1 MTRRKTLL
9 FVYFIFLLSWAG
21 LANPSPQVNFLL
33 TPTDGETGIS
43 IEPTFTWSPVA
54 GASFYTIRISTAG
67 GANFDA
73 NVIYTQTSIATT
85 NVHLTETIPAN
96 YVANPAPPYPVPT
109 GYALPLSNDRLYYWQ
124 VEAHISGTNPIS
136 DIWSFRTY
144 ANVNLSLLYP
154 GTNATVVPTEVL
166 FSYFTNVV
174 NTGFDF
180 KLEGIA
186 ATTAP
191 VASDG
196 DWLTLDINPAA
207 VPEITQTIPE
217 LVGGTKYYWR
227 VVLLQ
232 AGTDKILKYSPVS
245 YFNTSGGAAKPT
257 PFYPLS
263 GTVYTNTPTLYWYLG
278 GFSTDLTFEVEVSL
292 TNGAG
297 GFVKTYPAIG
307 DPAIEDLY
315 FEIPEGGCLP
325 GTKYYWRVRSV
336 YTPAGG
342 PVAYSDP
349 SPWKNFTTH
358 GVGTVLKPTCSY
370 PKGNTTVYSTV
381 PYLFWYVGG
390 TSEGLTFDVEIV
402 KASDNFTG
410 TATAGLTD
418 IEGLSVQLVNALEPG
433 VQYKWKVCAKN
444 TTGTVLWS
452 DQAVF
457 KVTGGTAN
465 THAVVMYPKNY
476 TTLYTKKPTLFWYL
490 EGANFG
496 VTGYSVQYKLKTDLN
511 WTTLPAVV
519 GVDNISYEFPADI
532 PNCEGQKYDWRVAAI
547 HGATIGTYSAGS
559 FKIVAG
565 SQPGVPVLTY
575 PKNTTVYTASPTLF
589 WYVNGST
596 TNVTGYNVKYSYS
609 SEFTP
614 TTTVTDVTTDQFY
627 LCENLHDGYTY
638 WWKVQLIVDGV
649 AYGDYSQPQKFYVKP
664 GSDAP
669 SSPIVGGPDNIS
681 VTTTS
686 PTISWAVPA
695 DPPIGA
701 TYDLEIA
708 DNPDFTNALIMDN
721 LVNQNQ
727 DVQGLIV
734 NNGYFWRVRMK
745 DGQGN
750 HSNYSPT
757 AQFMVV
763 SPTSIENEA
772 IPSEF
777 NLDQNYPNPFN
788 PSTTIRFNLPENVNV
803 KLMVFNSLGEQVSQ
817 LINGQ
822 MEAGTYSIKFDANT
836 LPSGIYFYRIEA
848 GSFTA
853 IRKMILMK

>member
-1 MTRRKTLL
+1 ML
-9 FVYFIFLLSWAG
+9 FIFIFLLSWVG
-21 LANPSPQVNFLL
+21 LANPAPQTNFLL

-43 IEPTFTWSPVA
+43 IEPTFTWAPVA
-54 GASFYTIRISTAG
+54 GASYYTIRISTAG
-67 GANFDA
+67 GDQASFNA
-73 NVIYTQTSIATT
+73 NVIYTETLITTT
-85 NVHLTETIPAN
+85 NVHLTEKIPEN
-96 YVANPAPPYPVPT
+96 YFPNVPPTAYAVPF
-109 GYALPLSNDRLYYWQ
+109 SNDRIYYWQ
-124 VEAHISGTNPIS
+124 VQACVGTNPKS

-154 GTNATVVPTEVL
+154 GSNSTVVPTEVL
-166 FSYFTNVV
+166 FSYYTNVV
-174 NTGFDF
+174 NSGFDF
-180 KLEGIA
+180 KLEVKA
-186 ATTAP
+186 SSTTP
-191 VASDG
+191 NASLG
-196 DWLTLDINPAA
+196 EWLSPDFHPAA

-232 AGTDKILKYSPVS
+232 AGTNKILKYSPVS
-245 YFNTSGGAAKPT
+245 YFNTSGGASKPI
-257 PFYPLS
+257 PSYPLT

-278 GFSTDLTFEVEVSL
+278 GFSTDLTFEIEVNS

-297 GFVKTYPAIG
+297 AFVKTYPAVG

-315 FEIPEGGCLP
+315 FEIPEGGCSP

-336 YTPAGG
+336 YSPPGG
-342 PVAYSDP
+342 GSVVYSEA

-358 GVGTVLKPTCSY
+358 GVGTVLKPSCSY
-370 PKGNTTVYSTV
+370 PKDNATVYSTV

-390 TSEGLTFDVEIV
+390 SSEGLLFDVEIV
-402 KASDNFTG
+402 KATDNFTG

-418 IEGLSVQLVNALEPG
+418 IDELSVQLVDALEPG

-444 TTGTVLWS
+444 AVGTALWS
-452 DQAVF
+452 DQAKF

-465 THAVVMYPKNY
+465 THTVVMYPKNY

-490 EGANFG
+490 EGADFG
-496 VTGYSVQYKLKTDLN
+496 VTGYSVRYKLKDDLG
-511 WTTLPAVV
+511 WTVLPPVV
-519 GVDNISYEFPADI
+519 GVDNISYEFPAEI
-532 PNCEGQKYDWRVAAI
+532 PNCEGQKYDWQVAAI

-596 TNVTGYNVKYSYS
+596 TTVTGYNVMYSYS
-609 SEFTP
+609 SEFTSG
-614 TTTVTDVTTDQFY
+614 TTVEDQTTDQFY
-627 LCENLHDGYTY
+627 QCENLNDGYTY
-638 WWKVQLIVDGV
+638 WWKVQLIVNGIP
-649 AYGDYSQPQKFYVKP
+649 YGDFSQPVKFYVKP
-664 GSDAP
+664 GSEAP

-686 PTISWAVPA
+686 PTIAWAVPA
-695 DPPIGA
+695 DPPVGA
-701 TYDLEIA
+701 TYELEIA
-708 DNPDFTNALIMDN
+708 DNPDFTNAVIMEN
-721 LVNQNQ
+721 LVNQNYE
-727 DVQGLIV
+727 VQGLTV

-750 HSNYSPT
+750 YSNYSST

-763 SPTSIENEA
+763 SPTGVENET

-777 NLDQNYPNPFN
+777 KLDQNYPNPFN
-788 PSTTIRFNLPENVNV
+788 PSTTIRFNLPEDVNV
-803 KLMVFNSLGEQVSQ
+803 KLIVFNSLGEQVSQ

-822 MEAGTYSIKFDANT
+822 MEAGTHSIKFDANS

-848 GSFTA
+848 GSFNA
-853 IRKMILMK
+853 IRKMILLK